1 MALCRLLLPAFLISQ
16 ANAFI
21 RRGINCEEPAV
32 VDFGF
37 DTFTTCQF
45 VANNCSS
52 LRSIILDSIEN
63 VVKDI
68 GTLDDGTGK
77 DVPLI
82 KPALDTKADSN
93 ETDWQCNIPV
103 GVQIKILYNPVRAIR
118 DKFSIVG
125 ASLSVEESTAP
136 VDYNARL
143 AWSVLFRE
151 VRPKSKTSRWWE
163 EMTSRD
169 GSSYSIFWI
178 FAGIIPEG
186 SPPGPYVFSLGSV
199 ALSCFI
205 ILRPYY

>member
-82 KPALDTKADSN
+82 N
-93 ETDWQCNIPV
+93 
-103 GVQIKILYNPVRAIR
+103 
-118 DKFSIVG
+118 
-125 ASLSVEESTAP
+125 VEESTAP

>member
-1 MALCRLLLPAFLISQ
+1 MLLLKYRNENNYIIIYYGKYCNYVTTKSSIQGRFHQLQRSGHVAK
-16 ANAFI
+16 NGI
-21 RRGINCEEPAV
+21 RLAR
-32 VDFGF
+32 
-37 DTFTTCQF
+37 
-45 VANNCSS
+45 
-52 LRSIILDSIEN
+52 
-63 VVKDI
+63 
-68 GTLDDGTGK
+68 
-77 DVPLI
+77 
-82 KPALDTKADSN
+82 PALDTKADSN